1 MLNMLKR
8 LTLASFVAVAAAGS
22 AAPLAHATDVESVV
36 TDQSA
41 PAPSS
46 SGQFVRIGLNKSIVV
61 RLPAEAR
68 DVIVGDPATVDAVVR
83 RKNMAYIFARGVGQT
98 NIFFFDANGNQILNL
113 DVEVAIDSL
122 ALKKLLQR
130 VMPGN
135 RITVDTVNRDVILGG
150 FVKNGLEAKKVMD
163 IASKFVDSGGGGS
176 GAAASGGGT
185 VNVVDTMKISG
196 EDQVMLKVKIVEIQ
210 RDVLRQM
217 GIDLQKAF
225 TMGETVFNLASINP
239 FDLGGALG
247 NSAFAGGA
255 QAIDNTGTSKFGA
268 LLKALER
275 DGLSHTLAEPN
286 LTTVNGQ
293 PAKFNAGGEIPISQC
308 TGGTSTTAAQCG
320 TAYRPYGVGLGFTP
334 VLMDDGRIHLNINT
348 EISELSGISVNGS
361 PGFTTRTAD
370 TSVELP
376 NGGSMMI
383 AGLIKDTSRQNVNGF
398 PGLKKLPVLGALFRS
413 KEYQANETELVVIV
427 TPYLVKPVAERLLA
441 TPDKNFNPA
450 GEGQSL
456 FFGKLNKT
464 YGVSG
469 KAPAGGYKGNVG
481 FIVE

>member
-8 LTLASFVAVAAAGS
+8 LTLASLVAMAAGAAATPP
-22 AAPLAHATDVESVV
+22 ALATDVESVV
-36 TDQSA
+36 TDQAA
-41 PAPSS
+41 PGPSS
-46 SGQFVRIGLNKSIVV
+46 AGQFVRIGLNKSIVV

-83 RKNMAYIFARGVGQT
+83 RKNMAYVFARGVGQT

-150 FVKNGLEAKKVMD
+150 FVKNGLEAKKVVD
-163 IASKFVDSGGGGS
+163 IASKFVDAGGAG
-176 GAAASGGGT
+176 ASGGGT

-247 NSAFAGGA
+247 NSAFAGGS
-255 QAIDNTGTSKFGA
+255 QAIDNTGNSKFGA

-293 PAKFNAGGEIPISQC
+293 AAKFNAGGEIPISQC
-308 TGGTSTTAAQCG
+308 TGSTSTSAGSCG

-334 VLMDDGRIHLNINT
+334 ILMDDGRIHLNINT

-427 TPYLVKPVAERLLA
+427 TPYLVKPVAESRLT